1 MKSLTQKW
9 VMISF
14 RLFALT
20 MLASCTPA
28 ARAQPDPQLPVPSPT
43 ITEIGRLIRTFTPTA
58 STKILEA
65 LQPSAFPTVSNT
77 APPTLTF
84 SPIPSLKP
92 PVSDQP
98 TQTFAATASQAPTE
112 TVQPTPSFTLT
123 ASPTLTLTETPP
135 PTPTPTRCPMPTQER
150 LWVDPVTSP
159 TDELSQSIVVSIGHG
174 EEVTVVTESGTFTVQ
189 GNFVPFR
196 VEIPL
201 LPNTVHHL
209 EVIAKVR
216 KVTGSGGCIYGGY
229 TMRTT
234 RDRSGAPLT
243 IVQGDPV
250 PPTPSSPITVEN
262 VSRLQQLTSFA
273 PNARLVTDFVFG
285 DDHELI
291 SVGYDSNIFVW
302 SADTGKEVRQLG
314 NDQAGALVV
323 AINSDGSWIATG
335 GTVYDPAV
343 RVWNPQ
349 SGEMNQL
356 GTHPPYPTSLAF
368 NLDGTRLA
376 SGSNNDSVIV
386 WDVNNGQLLMTLK
399 GDVSDRHQLF
409 SSLYWKDGS
418 TLIAA
423 GSEAIYWWDTTT
435 GSLLQRLAKPVEA
448 DFLVNAAFSQ
458 NGDRVAAAAQDAC
471 VYFWDQA
478 VGQWSCW
485 PTLAGSRVMHVSF
498 SPDGQLLVAG
508 TGDNRLLVW
517 NVETG
522 QLLAGY
528 STISGS
534 LAAVR
539 FSPGGFYIA
548 SGGWD
553 GPIRLWGIP

>member
-20 MLASCTPA
+20 MLASCAPA
-28 ARAQPDPQLPVPSPT
+28 ARAQPDPQLPVSSPT
-43 ITEIGRLIRTFTPTA
+43 STEPGRLIRNVTPAA
-58 STKILEA
+58 STRIVEA

-77 APPTLTF
+77 APPTRTF
-84 SPIPSLKP
+84 SPIASLNPSISGP
-92 PVSDQP
+92 P
-98 TQTFAATASQAPTE
+98 TQTFTGTASPTPTE
-112 TVQPTPSFTLT
+112 TVQPSPSFTLT
-123 ASPTLTLTETPP
+123 ASPTFTETPP
-135 PTPTPTRCPMPTQER
+135 PTMTPTVQCPVPTQER

-159 TDELSQSIVVSIGHG
+159 TDELAQVIVVSIGNG

-209 EVIAKVR
+209 EVIAKVK
-216 KVTGSGGCIYGGY
+216 KVTGLGGCMYGGY

-262 VSRLQQLTSFA
+262 VSRLEQLTSFA
-273 PNARLVTDFVFG
+273 PDARLVAGFVFA
-285 DDHELI
+285 DDHELV
-291 SVGYDSNIFVW
+291 SVGYESNISVW
-302 SADTGKEVRQLG
+302 SADTGKEVRQIG
-314 NDQAGALVV
+314 DDRAGALVV
-323 AINSDGSWIATG
+323 AISSDGSLLATG
-335 GTVYDPAV
+335 GTVSDPAV
-343 RVWNPQ
+343 RVWDTE
-349 SGEMNQL
+349 SGEMHPL
-356 GTHPPYPTSLAF
+356 GMHPPYLTSLAF
-368 NLDGTRLA
+368 NSDGRRLA
-376 SGSNNDSVIV
+376 SGSSADSVIV
-386 WDVNNGQLLMTLK
+386 WDVTNAQLLITLN
-399 GDVSDRHQLF
+399 GDVPDRSQLF
-409 SSLYWKDGS
+409 SSLYWKDAS

-423 GSEAIYWWDTTT
+423 GSDAIYWWDTTT
-435 GSLLQRLAKPVEA
+435 GSLLQRLAKPVQA

-471 VYFWDQA
+471 VYFRDQA

-485 PTLAGSRVMHVSF
+485 PASAGSSVTHVSF

-508 TGDNRLLVW
+508 TSDNRLLAW
-517 NVETG
+517 NAETG
-522 QLLAGY
+522 QMLAGY
-528 STISGS
+528 STTSSS
-534 LAAVR
+534 LAALR
-539 FSPGGFYIA
+539 FSPGGLYIA